1 MEYSELSKIN
11 LMDLLAQAYQV
22 LSDKKEREDQIA
34 TINRRVHQTLNKPV
48 GFQGVLKWVIPAAVF
63 LIVHVIVYSV
73 LGIGVGIISGG
84 FAAYYAYNYSS
95 GKKDKALA
103 KDKVAQYRQLASK
116 AKNELE
122 IYQASDAFI
131 DSLEFLLPEMKDIY
145 AVAALYN
152 ILNSGRADNWKEAI
166 NKYDTE
172 IHRFRQE
179 QNQQEIINNQKRQM
193 LNAEQN
199 NILLNRITTSI
210 GAQNAMI
217 ATQIT
222 QIDNITKTTTSIG
235 SDINAIKNR

>member
-1 MEYSELSKIN
+1 
-11 LMDLLAQAYQV
+11 
-22 LSDKKEREDQIA
+22 
-34 TINRRVHQTLNKPV
+34 
-48 GFQGVLKWVIPAAVF
+48 
-63 LIVHVIVYSV
+63 
-73 LGIGVGIISGG
+73 
-84 FAAYYAYNYSS
+84 
-95 GKKDKALA
+95 
-103 KDKVAQYRQLASK
+103 
-116 AKNELE
+116 
-122 IYQASDAFI
+122 
-131 DSLEFLLPEMKDIY
+131 MKDIY

-152 ILNSGRADNWKEAI
+152 ILNSGRADNWKESI

-193 LNAEQN
+193 MNAEQN

>member
-1 MEYSELSKIN
+1 MEYSELSKTN

-48 GFQGVLKWVIPAAVF
+48 GFQGILKWGIPAAAF
-63 LIVHVIVYSV
+63 LVVHVLVYSV
-73 LGIGVGIISGG
+73 LGIGIGIICGG
-84 FAAYYAYNYSS
+84 VAAYYAYNYSS
-95 GKKDKALA
+95 GKKDKALV
-103 KDKVAQYRQLASK
+103 KEKVAQYRQLANK
-116 AKNELE
+116 AQNELE
-122 IYQASDAFI
+122 IYQASDSFL
-131 DSLEFLLPEMKDIY
+131 DSLDFLLPEMKDIY

-193 LNAEQN
+193 MNAEQN